1 MLVDRKYFL
10 LIEKKHIYTIWQ
22 LYKVDIVVNS
32 NIQTSTHPSSYQQI
46 SEFVNMHQYQNE
58 LIPLQ
63 LKRLKSAKIYIKI
76 DLLHLKRLQLRSL
89 FPLTQ
94 PMHVQNLIKTLT
106 LIAKWSYVS
115 INTTQTSSIHDVTL
129 TSLTVLWTSW
139 WTSYSIISCCR
150 TS

>member
-1 MLVDRKYFL
+1 
-10 LIEKKHIYTIWQ
+10 
-22 LYKVDIVVNS
+22 
-32 NIQTSTHPSSYQQI
+32 
-46 SEFVNMHQYQNE
+46 MHQYQNE

-76 DLLHLKRLQLRSL
+76 DLLHLTRLQFWSL

-94 PMHVQNLIKTLT
+94 PMHVQKLIKTLT

-129 TSLTVLWTSW
+129 TSLTALWTS
-139 WTSYSIISCCR
+139 
-150 TS
+150 

>member
-10 LIEKKHIYTIWQ
+10 LIEKKPYLYNLTIIQGRYSCQ
-22 LYKVDIVVNS
+22 LKHTNVHSSIILSTDIWICEHASV
-32 NIQTSTHPSSYQQI
+32 
-46 SEFVNMHQYQNE
+46 E

-76 DLLHLKRLQLRSL
+76 DLLHLKRLQLWSL

-115 INTTQTSSIHDVTL
+115 INTTQTSCIHDVTL